1 MNRLTRILRLTPLA
15 IALMPAAVWADAASD
30 LADLKSRLAQLEQQV
45 KESKNTLPAMAAPA
59 SAVSMG
65 DTKFT
70 FGGYVK
76 LDAMMSR
83 FSAGEVAGNSNARD
97 FYNPTVT
104 PVGTG
109 PSSTVMDMH
118 AKQSRFIFK
127 TETPAGAEGPVR
139 SHIELDFQ
147 NPARGTER
155 VTNNYDPGLRQAFV
169 TYGNWLAGQA
179 WSTFQDLGALPETV
193 EFVGAADGT
202 VFARQPQVRYTSG
215 ALQIAAE
222 NAQTSIGG
230 TTSTTTADCS
240 ANPCVA
246 KVTKTYGI
254 NDTND
259 NGMPDLVAR
268 YTHKGDYGYLSIAAL
283 GRQLKSTDKT
293 KSLSDTATGFGVSLS
308 GKIKIGNSGDDLR
321 LMLTHGTGIGR
332 YVALGISSDATFHD
346 GKLDPIKVTAG
357 YLTYRHLWTDKL
369 RSSFQVSG
377 ISIDNPAAVQFGD
390 KAGDVTKTS
399 YSGLTNL
406 IYSVTP
412 KLEVGVEYLH
422 GKREIESGLDGKID
436 RLQFM
441 AKHSF

>member
-45 KESKNTLPAMAAPA
+45 KESKNALPAMAAPA

-83 FSAGEVAGNSNARD
+83 FSAGEVPGTSNARD

-139 SHIELDFQ
+139 SHLELDFQ
-147 NPARGTER
+147 NPARGSER
-155 VTNNYDPGLRQAFV
+155 VTNNYDPGLRQAFI

-202 VFARQPQVRYTSG
+202 VFARQPQVRYSQG
-215 ALQIAAE
+215 AFQIAAE
-222 NAQTSIGG
+222 NAQTDVGG
-230 TTSTTTADCS
+230 TTTVGST
-240 ANPCVA
+240 P
-246 KVTKTYGI
+246 TYTI
-254 NDTND
+254 TDTSD
-259 NGMPDLVAR
+259 NTMPDLVAR

-283 GRQLKSTDKT
+283 GRQLKSTDKANN
-293 KSLSDTATGFGVSLS
+293 LSDTATGFGVSLS
-308 GKIKIGNSGDDLR
+308 GKLKVGSGGDDLR

-332 YVALGISSDATFHD
+332 YVALGLSADATFHN

-369 RSSFQVSG
+369 RSNIQVSG
-377 ISIDNPAAVQFGD
+377 ITVDNPAATQFGA
-390 KAGDVTKTS
+390 KAGDVTKSS
-399 YSGLTNL
+399 YSGLANL

-412 KLEVGVEYLH
+412 KLEIGMEYLH
-422 GKREIESGLDGKID
+422 GKREIESGADGKLD
-436 RLQFM
+436 RVQFM

>member
-202 VFARQPQVRYTSG
+202 VFSRQPQVRYTSG
-215 ALQIAAE
+215 AFQIAAE
-222 NAQTSIGG
+222 NAQTTSGASNATTYVYSDTSDNSI
-230 TTSTTTADCS
+230 
-240 ANPCVA
+240 
-246 KVTKTYGI
+246 
-254 NDTND
+254 
-259 NGMPDLVAR
+259 PDLVAR
-268 YTHKGDYGYLSIAAL
+268 YTHKGDYGYLSVAAL
-283 GRQLKSTDKT
+283 GRQLKSTDKANN
-293 KSLSDTATGFGVSLS
+293 LSDTATGFGVSLS
-308 GKIKIGNSGDDLR
+308 GKIKAGSSGDDLR
-321 LMLTHGTGIGR
+321 FMLTHGSGIGR
-332 YVALGISSDATFHD
+332 YVALGLGADAVLSN

-357 YLTYRHLWTDKL
+357 YATYRHLWTDKL
-369 RSSFQVSG
+369 RSNIQVSG
-377 ISIDNPAAVQFGD
+377 VSIDNPAS
-390 KAGDVTKTS
+390 AGTFASKTS